1 MIEILTGVTLFTA
14 IVLVLVALIVTAK
27 SWLVPSSTVTISIN
41 DDEANTLVVEA
52 GSKLLNTLAAHKIF
66 VSSACGG
73 GGTCGQCR
81 VKVLEGGG
89 EILPTEH
96 SYISKRQAREG
107 ERLSCQVAVK
117 RDLKIV
123 LPQEVFGV
131 KRWQCRVRSN
141 DSVATFIKDLVI
153 ELPEGEEVPFR
164 AGGYVQ
170 IECPPHEVSYKD
182 FDIAERFRTDW
193 DKFNMWRYRSI
204 VREPLTR
211 AYSMAN
217 YPGEKGII
225 RLNVRIASPPPN
237 NPTAPPGKM
246 SSYIFNLKA
255 GDSVTILGPFG
266 EFFARETDKEMIF
279 VGGGA
284 GMAPMRSH
292 IFDQIKRLN
301 SPRKISFWYGA
312 RSALEMF
319 YIDDFNA
326 LQDSFANFTWKVALS
341 DPQPE
346 DNWQGPTGFIH
357 QVLYDEYLKDHPTPE
372 DCEYYLC
379 GPPMMI
385 SAVTKMLLD
394 QGVEREDILFD
405 DFG

>member
-357 QVLYDEYLKDHPTPE
+357 QVLYDEYLKDHPAPE

>member
-1 MIEILTGVTLFTA
+1 
-14 IVLVLVALIVTAK
+14 
-27 SWLVPSSTVTISIN
+27 
-41 DDEANTLVVEA
+41 
-52 GSKLLNTLAAHKIF
+52 
-66 VSSACGG
+66 
-73 GGTCGQCR
+73 
-81 VKVLEGGG
+81 
-89 EILPTEH
+89 
-96 SYISKRQAREG
+96 
-107 ERLSCQVAVK
+107 
-117 RDLKIV
+117 
-123 LPQEVFGV
+123 
-131 KRWQCRVRSN
+131 
-141 DSVATFIKDLVI
+141 
-153 ELPEGEEVPFR
+153 
-164 AGGYVQ
+164 
-170 IECPPHEVSYKD
+170 
-182 FDIAERFRTDW
+182 
-193 DKFNMWRYRSI
+193 
-204 VREPLTR
+204 
-211 AYSMAN
+211 
-217 YPGEKGII
+217 
-225 RLNVRIASPPPN
+225 
-237 NPTAPPGKM
+237 M

-357 QVLYDEYLKDHPTPE
+357 QVLYDEYLKDHPAPE